1 MELLPELETSQA
13 TLVGGEYSQHLCT
26 TLALQIS
33 KA

>member
-26 TLALQIS
+26 TLALQS